1 MTTVLPIGYVTL
13 VEAAEMLQPA
23 MHAGL
28 PDSSRVAELRQKG
41 LEVSDGAARDRA
53 IAELWK
59 AVDKD
64 TLRSWAIGGSPRQ
77 IVRLDA
83 HFTRSVP
90 LLRSPRGRGLTFL
103 RPSKPAFHELSE
115 AFGGPFHSA
124 TLIFRAT
131 DVEKL
136 ARRLMRTRRTAQR
149 ADGHKKGRGR
159 PSVIAPVQSVIRDV
173 INRKKWD
180 ATMSMKALTREV
192 NRAGRWQHWAS
203 QDTVRRALDG
213 LFEQSGERQ
222 FQRVRNP
229 RRPRS

>member
-13 VEAAEMLQPA
+13 LEAAEMLQLA
-23 MHAGL
+23 MHAGV
-28 PDSSRVAELRQKG
+28 PDTARVIELRRRG
-41 LEVSDGAARDRA
+41 LAVSEGPARDRA

-64 TLRSWAIGGSPRQ
+64 SLRSWAIGGSPRR

-90 LLRSPRGRGLTFL
+90 LLRSPRGRGLAFL
-103 RPSKPAFHELSE
+103 RPSNPAFHELSK
-115 AFGGPFHSA
+115 AFGASFQKA
-124 TLIFRAT
+124 TLIFQT
-131 DVEKL
+131 IEVQKL
-136 ARRLMRTRRTAQR
+136 GRRLMRVRRTAR
-149 ADGHKKGRGR
+149 KADGQKKGRGR
-159 PSVIAPVQSVIRDV
+159 PSLIAPVQSVIRDV

-192 NRAGRWQHWAS
+192 NRAGRWQQWAS